1 MMRWWAAFFIV
12 GMAYPPGA
20 WGAAAGTAA
29 AAAIAGA
36 WIVSGRT
43 ASSRAGYGYGIDARP
58 FARFAALAVGAI
70 VLWQTAG
77 LGREAAGEPLPR
89 AAEVG
94 RRDGGEGGGAPAGG
108 RPGRIASLSMS
119 GTRSRFVALLDDGR
133 LSRRGRGF
141 VGALVLGDR
150 RGLGPSLRERYS
162 YLGIAHFLALSGLH
176 LGVVAV
182 PLAKLLSLFLPAR
195 RFRDGAL
202 LALLALYASLA
213 CFPASLVR
221 ALALAVAVAAYRF
234 AGLPADLLGSLVL
247 GSFAVAAIDTA
258 AVFEA
263 GFELSFA
270 AVLGIAAIGV
280 PVTRAIGRMTPR
292 GAGGTAIRVLTYPA
306 VITCAVQFAALPL
319 VLSLF
324 GRAPLVSPLVNVVV
338 SLPFTALIYAA
349 AIYTFVPFSPVR
361 FLLAPPIELLCRLLE
376 AVPAAFV
383 RLPQPAIVAGDV
395 NGLLY
400 ACGVAAAAIA
410 LGRRGRRGA
419 VFAVSAALI
428 AASFCLPVVARRAAG
443 TCAGG
448 GGSKPEEPVQSLDD
462 GYAYLAAGG
471 GVLFLGDRFGR
482 REASRLERLLWRR
495 GVRGVDRC
503 VLVPAAPRADH
514 GLFHL
519 ADRLNVREVVCGP
532 YAASRDERRLAALES
547 KGIAVTAVSAGTRIE
562 AAGLVVVVTGPR
574 FPPGRGRAVSAEEAA
589 LRFEIVEPAAGR
601 LIDPAVFSPRF
612 PARRN
617 DRGRRAGGTTSLD
630 LGRRPRIPCQPSV
643 GKRRE
648 NDSGGRRAH
657 REPSGGLAPARGEGK
672 AWPMQ

>member
-20 WGAAAGTAA
+20 WDAAAGTAAA

-36 WIVSGRT
+36 WILRERT
-43 ASSRAGYGYGIDARP
+43 ANPRAGSALGIDARP
-58 FARFAALAVGAI
+58 FARFAALAVGAL

-77 LGREAAGEPLPR
+77 LGREAAGGPAPR
-89 AAEVG
+89 EAE
-94 RRDGGEGGGAPAGG
+94 GANAPGGG

-141 VGALVLGDR
+141 VGALALGDR
-150 RGLGPSLRERYS
+150 RGLAYALRERYS
-162 YLGIAHFLALSGLH
+162 FLGIAHFLALSGLH

-195 RFRDGAL
+195 RLRDGAL

-221 ALALAVAVAAYRF
+221 ALALAAAVAAYRF
-234 AGLPADLLGSLVL
+234 AGLPAHLLGSLVL

-258 AVFEA
+258 AVYEA

-280 PVTRAIGRMTPR
+280 PITRAIGRMAPR
-292 GAGGTAIRVLTYPA
+292 GAAGTAIRFLAYPA

-324 GRAPLVSPLVNVVV
+324 GRAPLLSPLVNVVV

-361 FLLAPPIELLCRLLE
+361 FLLAPPIELLCRFLE
-376 AVPAAFV
+376 EVPAAFV

-400 ACGVAAAAIA
+400 ACGVWAAAVA
-410 LGRRGRRGA
+410 LGRGGRRRA
-419 VFAVSAALI
+419 VFALSAALI
-428 AASFCLPVVARRAAG
+428 AASFCVPVVLRRADGAS
-443 TCAGG
+443 GG
-448 GGSKPEEPVQSLDD
+448 QGGSKPEEPVQSRDD
-462 GYAYLAAGG
+462 GYAYLSAGG

-482 REASRLERLLWRR
+482 REASRLERLLWGR
-495 GVRGVDRC
+495 GIRSVDRC

-519 ADRLNVREVVCGP
+519 ADRMNIREVVCGP
-532 YAASRDERRLAALES
+532 YAASRDERRLAAVES
-547 KGIAVTAVSAGTRIE
+547 KGIVVTAARAGTRIE
-562 AAGLVVVVTGPR
+562 AAGLVVVVKGPR
-574 FPPGRGRAVSAEEAA
+574 FPPGPGRAVSAEEAA

-601 LIDPAVFSPRF
+601 LIDPAVFLPRS
-612 PARRN
+612 PARRGH
-617 DRGRRAGGTTSLD
+617 RGRRAWGGTTSLD
-630 LGRRPRIPCQPSV
+630 FGRRQRIPCRSSV
-643 GKRRE
+643 RKRRE
-648 NDSGGRRAH
+648 NDPGGRRAR
-657 REPSGGLAPARGEGK
+657 REPPGGLAPARGDWK
-672 AWPMQ
+672 AWPTH